1 MMPLVRSRTP
11 ASPSPVSWLYLAVC
25 VVLVSLNLR
34 TLFSSF
40 SAILPEITAATGIPG
55 WGATVLT
62 TVPATLLGVFAPLAP
77 VLARRFGSWRVLFGA
92 LLLLTLGLVVRSVPV
107 PDGGAMV
114 PLLVGTVLSG
124 AAIALSNVVLPSIVK
139 QDFVN
144 HLGLMSGLYTT
155 AICGSAALGAG
166 LTFPVYEAVGDWRL
180 ALGVWA
186 VPVLATAG
194 LLVPVILRHRSR
206 ARPVTSTS
214 GRSPLTSPVAW
225 HITLMMVFQAMTSFT
240 AFAWLAPILRE
251 RGLDGGLAGLIVAV
265 SIVLQM
271 AGSLAAP
278 VLAARMRSQSVLN
291 VTAAVLTAGGF
302 ILSIHGPMAGIW
314 VWTGVL
320 GVGQGAL
327 TALALTMITLRSD
340 SAHMAIR
347 VSGMMQGLGYGLGSS
362 GTFITGQLFAVTGSF
377 GPAAWLFAAS
387 GLGAAV
393 FGWLAGRDRA
403 IEE

>member
-1 MMPLVRSRTP
+1 
-11 ASPSPVSWLYLAVC
+11 VSWLYLAVC

-40 SAILPEITAATGIPG
+40 SAILPEIVAATGLPT

-62 TVPATLLGVFAPLAP
+62 TVPATLLGVFAPVAP
-77 VLARRFGSWRVLFGA
+77 VLARRLGSWRVLLGA
-92 LLLLTLGLVVRSVPV
+92 LLLLTAGLVVRSVPV

-114 PLLVGTVLSG
+114 PLLAGTVVSG
-124 AAIALSNVVLPSIVK
+124 AAIALANVVLPSIVK
-139 QDFVN
+139 QDFRA

-166 LTFPVYEAVGDWRL
+166 LTFPALGAVGDWRL
-180 ALGVWA
+180 ALGLWA
-186 VPVLATAG
+186 VPVLVAAA
-194 LLVPVILRHRSR
+194 LLVPVVRRHRSS
-206 ARPVTSTS
+206 ARPVTSTT
-214 GRSPLTSPVAW
+214 GRSPLASPVAW

-240 AFAWLAPILRE
+240 CFAWLAPILRE
-251 RGLDGGLAGLIVAV
+251 RGLEGGLAGLVVAV

-278 VLAARMRSQSVLN
+278 VLAARMRSQSALN
-291 VTAAVLTAGGF
+291 AAAAVLTGGGF
-302 ILSIHGPMAGIW
+302 ILSVHGPLAGVW
-314 VWTGVL
+314 AWTGLL
-320 GVGQGAL
+320 GLGQGAL

-362 GTFITGQLFAVTGSF
+362 GTFITGQVFAATGSF

-393 FGWLAGRDRA
+393 FGWLAGRDRT
-403 IEE
+403 IEEEPAGAV

>member
-1 MMPLVRSRTP
+1 M
-11 ASPSPVSWLYLAVC
+11 
-25 VVLVSLNLR
+25 VLVSLNLR

-40 SAILPEITAATGIPG
+40 SAILPEIVAATGLPA

-62 TVPATLLGVFAPLAP
+62 TVPATLLGVFAPVAP
-77 VLARRFGSWRVLFGA
+77 VLARRLGSWRVLLGA
-92 LLLLTLGLVVRSVPV
+92 LLLLTAGLVVRSVPV

-114 PLLVGTVLSG
+114 PLLAGTVVSG
-124 AAIALSNVVLPSIVK
+124 AAIALANVVLPSIVK
-139 QDFVN
+139 QDFRA

-166 LTFPVYEAVGDWRL
+166 LTFPALGAVGDWRL
-180 ALGVWA
+180 ALGLWA
-186 VPVLATAG
+186 VPVLVAAA
-194 LLVPVILRHRSR
+194 LLVPVVRRHRSS
-206 ARPVTSTS
+206 ARPVTSTT
-214 GRSPLTSPVAW
+214 GRSPLASPVAW

-240 AFAWLAPILRE
+240 CFAWLAPILRE
-251 RGLDGGLAGLIVAV
+251 RGLEGGLAGLVVAV

-278 VLAARMRSQSVLN
+278 VLAARMRSQSALN
-291 VTAAVLTAGGF
+291 AAAAVLTGGGF
-302 ILSIHGPMAGIW
+302 ILSVHGPLAGVW
-314 VWTGVL
+314 AWTGLL
-320 GVGQGAL
+320 GLGQGAL

-362 GTFITGQLFAVTGSF
+362 GTFITGQVFAATGSF

-393 FGWLAGRDRA
+393 FGWLAGRDRT
-403 IEE
+403 IEEEPAGAV

>member
-40 SAILPEITAATGIPG
+40 SAILPEITAATGLPG

-107 PDGGAMV
+107 PDGAAMV
-114 PLLVGTVLSG
+114 PLLVGTVFSG

-180 ALGVWA
+180 ALGIWA
-186 VPVLATAG
+186 VPVLVTAG
-194 LLVPVILRHRSR
+194 LLVPVLLRHRSG
-206 ARPVTSTS
+206 ARPVTSTT
-214 GRSPLTSPVAW
+214 GRSPLTSSVAW

-291 VTAAVLTAGGF
+291 VSAAVLTAAGF

-327 TALALTMITLRSD
+327 TALALTMITLRSE

-362 GTFITGQLFAVTGSF
+362 GTFITGQVFAVTGSF

>member
-11 ASPSPVSWLYLAVC
+11 AAPSPVSWLYLAVC

-40 SAILPEITAATGIPG
+40 SAILPEITAATGLPG

-77 VLARRFGSWRVLFGA
+77 VLARRFGSWQVLFGA

-114 PLLVGTVLSG
+114 PLLAGTVFSG

-180 ALGVWA
+180 ALGIWA
-186 VPVLATAG
+186 VPVLVTAG
-194 LLVPVILRHRSR
+194 LLVPVILRHRSG
-206 ARPVTSTS
+206 ARPATSTS

-225 HITLMMVFQAMTSFT
+225 HITLMMIFQAMTSFT
-240 AFAWLAPILRE
+240 CFAWLAPILRE
-251 RGLDGGLAGLIVAV
+251 RGLDGGPAGLIVAV

-271 AGSLAAP
+271 VGSLFAP
-278 VLAARMRSQSVLN
+278 VLATRLRSQSLLN

-302 ILSIHGPMAGIW
+302 ILSIHGPLAGIW

-362 GTFITGQLFAVTGSF
+362 GTFITGQVFAVTGSF

-393 FGWLAGRDRA
+393 FGWLAGRDRS

>member
-1 MMPLVRSRTP
+1 MPLVRSRTP
-11 ASPSPVSWLYLAVC
+11 AAPSPVSWLYLAVC

-40 SAILPEITAATGIPG
+40 SAILPEITAATGLPG

-77 VLARRFGSWRVLFGA
+77 VLARRFGSWKVLFGA

-114 PLLVGTVLSG
+114 PLLAGTVFSG

-166 LTFPVYEAVGDWRL
+166 LTFPAYEGVGDWRL

-186 VPVLATAG
+186 VPVLVTAG
-194 LLVPVILRHRSR
+194 LLVPVILRHRSG
-206 ARPVTSTS
+206 ARPATSTS

-240 AFAWLAPILRE
+240 CFAWLAPILRE
-251 RGLDGGLAGLIVAV
+251 RGLDGGPAGLIVAV
-265 SIVLQM
+265 SIMLQM

-278 VLAARMRSQSVLN
+278 VLAARMRSQSLLN

-302 ILSIHGPMAGIW
+302 ILSIHGPLTGIW

-362 GTFITGQLFAVTGSF
+362 GTFITGQVFAVTGSF

-393 FGWLAGRDRA
+393 FGWLAGRDRS

>member
-1 MMPLVRSRTP
+1 MPCVQMRSP
-11 ASPSPVSWLYLAVC
+11 ASPSPLSWLYLAVC

-40 SAILPEITAATGIPG
+40 SAILPEITAATGLPG

-62 TVPATLLGVFAPLAP
+62 TIPATLLGVFAPLAP
-77 VLARRFGSWRVLFGA
+77 GLARRFGSWWVLFGA
-92 LLLLTLGLVVRSVPV
+92 LLLLTVGLVVRSIPV
-107 PDGGAMV
+107 PDGGAMI
-114 PLLVGTVLSG
+114 PLLAGTVLSG
-124 AAIALSNVVLPSIVK
+124 AAIAVSNVVLPSIVK
-139 QDFVN
+139 QDFVA
-144 HLGLMSGLYTT
+144 HIGLMSGLYTT

-166 LTFPVYEAVGDWRL
+166 LTFPVYEAVGEWRL

-186 VPVLATAG
+186 VPVLVTAG
-194 LLVPVILRHRSR
+194 LLVPVLLRHRSG

-214 GRSPLTSPVAW
+214 GPSPLTSPVAW

-240 AFAWLAPILRE
+240 CFAWLAPILRE
-251 RGLDGGLAGLIVAV
+251 RGLEGGPAGLIVAV

-291 VTAAVLTAGGF
+291 VTAAVLTGGGF
-302 ILSIHGPMAGIW
+302 ILSIHGPLAGVW

-327 TALALTMITLRSD
+327 TALALTMITLRSQ

-347 VSGMMQGLGYGLGSS
+347 VSSMMQGLGYGLGSS
-362 GTFITGQLFAVTGSF
+362 GTFITGQIFAVTGSF

-393 FGWLAGRDRA
+393 FGWLAGRPRT
-403 IEE
+403 IRE

>member
-1 MMPLVRSRTP
+1 M
-11 ASPSPVSWLYLAVC
+11 SWLYLAVC

-40 SAILPEITAATGIPG
+40 SAILPEIVAATGLPA

-62 TVPATLLGVFAPLAP
+62 TVPATLLGVFAPVAP
-77 VLARRFGSWRVLFGA
+77 VLARRLGSWRVLLGA
-92 LLLLTLGLVVRSVPV
+92 LLLLTAGLVVRSVPV

-114 PLLVGTVLSG
+114 PLLAGTVVSG
-124 AAIALSNVVLPSIVK
+124 AAIALANVVLPSIVK
-139 QDFVN
+139 QDFRA

-166 LTFPVYEAVGDWRL
+166 LTFPALGAVGDWRL
-180 ALGVWA
+180 ALGLWA
-186 VPVLATAG
+186 VPVLVAAA
-194 LLVPVILRHRSR
+194 LLVPVVRRHRSS
-206 ARPVTSTS
+206 ARPVTSTT
-214 GRSPLTSPVAW
+214 GRSPLASPVAW

-240 AFAWLAPILRE
+240 CFAWLAPILRE
-251 RGLDGGLAGLIVAV
+251 RGLEGGLAGLVVAV

-278 VLAARMRSQSVLN
+278 VLAARMRSQSALN
-291 VTAAVLTAGGF
+291 AAAAVLTGGGF
-302 ILSIHGPMAGIW
+302 ILSVHGPLAGVW
-314 VWTGVL
+314 AWTGLL
-320 GVGQGAL
+320 GLGQGAL

-362 GTFITGQLFAVTGSF
+362 GTFITGQVFAATGSF

-393 FGWLAGRDRA
+393 FGWLAGRDRT
-403 IEE
+403 IEEEPAGAV